1 MAYIIEGLSPQR
13 FERFLGMTYSEL
25 AAHNAIRYAVTNKPG
40 FPCRVTLEDAD
51 PGETAILINH
61 FSREESTPF
70 RASHAIFVRESAV
83 APARFED
90 DIPPVLL
97 TRALS
102 LRGFDAAGMM
112 ADAITTV
119 QGGTEEGLL
128 KLFED
133 PRIVEVDAHNVA
145 RGCFLARARRM

>member
-1 MAYIIEGLSPQR
+1 MSYIIEGLSAQQ
-13 FERFLGMTYSEL
+13 FERFIGMPDGEL
-25 AAHNAIRYAVTNKPG
+25 AAYNAIRYAVSNKPG
-40 FPCRVTLEDAD
+40 YPCRITLEDAE

-61 FSREESTPF
+61 VSRDEYTPF
-70 RASHAIFVRESAV
+70 RASHAIFVRETAV

-90 DIPPVLL
+90 EIPPVLR

-112 ADAITTV
+112 VDAMTTEP
-119 QGGTEEGLL
+119 GGAEEGLL

-145 RGCFLARARRM
+145 RGCFLARARRA